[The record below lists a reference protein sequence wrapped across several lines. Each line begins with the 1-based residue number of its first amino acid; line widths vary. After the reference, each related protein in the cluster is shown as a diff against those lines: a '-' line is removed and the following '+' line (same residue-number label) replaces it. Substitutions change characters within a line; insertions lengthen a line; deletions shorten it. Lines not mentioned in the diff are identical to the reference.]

1 MSNAFT
7 VSNILMLASWST
19 IATMLA
25 VVCLAGLTG
34 KHLLAPVQAISHIAF
49 GERAY
54 LTNRLN
60 LTFAAVGFVLNVFT
74 MVGWSVVA
82 ELTLQALKVTPSSP
96 FGTFAIAFCISA
108 LAYWVDFKV
117 VPKRFTPGFEHVL
130 SRRALYLVYWILAI
144 SIGMGSLGRA
154 V

>member
-1 MSNAFT
+1 MNSSPLI
-7 VSNILMLASWST
+7 SNILMLAVWST
-19 IATMLA
+19 TATMLA
-25 VVCLAGLTG
+25 VVSLAGLTG

-49 GERAY
+49 GEQAY

-60 LTFAAVGFVLNVFT
+60 LTFASVGFLLNAFA

-82 ELTLQALKVTPSSP
+82 ELILRGLKVTPSSVL
-96 FGTFAIAFCISA
+96 GTFAIGFCISA

-144 SIGMGSLGRA
+144 SIGMGSLGR
-154 V
+154 VV